1 MRRPHRTF
9 RAAALLGAGLAF
21 SVPAAAQDFLDQARE
36 AIRDAQRSI
45 DDAARKAG
53 RDASEFLADNP
64 DLNRDMIDLGKRLGL
79 PGFED
84 AGPYVGARLDVTP
97 ATAAPGAV
105 VTVTAVGLPGETD
118 VELGFGPADA
128 PPTVIGSGTTSDRG
142 VFENTATVPEKAVP
156 GGTGVFTVET
166 ADGRVRLVSAPFA
179 VANPG
184 PPPGTKINVTGTLSN
199 EGAECPALRGDD
211 GKLYTLT
218 DPAAGGFRPGDRIH
232 VAGEVAGMSI
242 CLQGIPLTGT
252 TITAANG

>member
-1 MRRPHRTF
+1 MRRRHRTF
-9 RAAALLGAGLAF
+9 LAAALLGAGLAL

-97 ATAAPGAV
+97 ATAAPGAA

-118 VELGFGPADA
+118 VEVGFGPADA
-128 PPTVIGSGTTSDRG
+128 APTVIGSGTTSDRG
-142 VFENTATVPEKAVP
+142 VFESAATVPEKAVP
-156 GGTGVFTVET
+156 GATGVFSVET

-179 VANPG
+179 IVSPG
-184 PPPGTKINVTGTLSN
+184 PPPGTKLNVTGTLSN

-232 VAGEVAGMSI
+232 VSGEVAGMSI